1 MNEAL
6 KVPARVPTGIPGLD
20 PILEGGLLQGGVYI
34 VLGTPGSGKTIFGN
48 HVCFAHAAGG
58 GQAVYITLLAES
70 HTRMLGHLH
79 RMEFFR
85 PELIGE
91 RIYYLS
97 AFKVLE
103 AEGLAGLFTSVRK
116 AIESRS
122 ASLLVLDGLIS
133 AEEAAASPVEFRK
146 FVHELQI
153 VSSMVGCTV
162 LLLASTDRRGAF
174 QPEHTMV
181 DGIIELGDELSRLRS
196 LRYLIVRKLRGS
208 DPVRGRHTVE
218 ITQEGLRVRPRF
230 ETRAGQPALPP
241 AAPDED
247 VRRGFGVRELDGMIG
262 GGMPSNSVT
271 MLLGPT
277 GVGKTTLGL
286 QFLVEGAR
294 RREHGLY
301 FGFFERPQ
309 MLLRKSERIGLGLE
323 QAHEDG
329 LVEMSWRRPV
339 EGTIDVVGQELL
351 DAVRRTGARRL
362 CLDGI
367 QGFEMSVDPSDRIR
381 DVFATLADELASE
394 GVTTIYTVETP
405 DLFGPRIEVP
415 LRGLSAITH
424 NVILLRHVELEARLC
439 RLISVLKVRD
449 SNHDS
454 RIREFRI
461 SANGIE
467 VADTFKDAT
476 KLMSGSARGKKSK
489 VAAQGPAKGRGK
501 PRRP

>member
-48 HVCFAHAAGG
+48 QVCFTHATGG

-70 HTRMLGHLH
+70 HTRMLGHLN

-91 RIYYLS
+91 RIYYVS

-103 AEGLAGLFTSVRK
+103 AEGLAGLLTSLRK

-122 ASLLVLDGLIS
+122 ASLLVLDGLVS
-133 AEEAAASPVEFRK
+133 AEEAASSPVEFRK

-162 LLLASTDRRGAF
+162 LLLASTDRRSAL

-181 DGIIELGDELSRLRS
+181 DGIIELADDLGRLRS
-196 LRYLIVRKLRGS
+196 MRHLVVRKLRGS
-208 DPVRGRHTVE
+208 NPVRGRHTVE
-218 ITQEGLRVRPRF
+218 ITQAGMRVRPRF
-230 ETRAGQPALPP
+230 ESRAGQPALSPE
-241 AAPDED
+241 APDED
-247 VRRGFGVRELDGMIG
+247 VRRGFGVKELDRMIG

-277 GVGKTTLGL
+277 GVGKTTLCL
-286 QFLVEGAR
+286 QFLVEGVR
-294 RREHGLY
+294 RGERGLH

-309 MLLRKSERIGLGLE
+309 MLLRKSERIRLGLE
-323 QAHEDG
+323 RGHEDG
-329 LVEMSWRRPV
+329 LVEIIWRRPV
-339 EGTIDVVGQELL
+339 EGTIDVIGQELL

-367 QGFEMSVDPSDRIR
+367 QGFEMSVDPSDRVR
-381 DVFATLADELASE
+381 DVFATLADELAGE

-415 LRGLSAITH
+415 MRGLSAITH
-424 NVILLRHVELEARLC
+424 NVILMRHVELEARLC
-439 RLISVLKVRD
+439 RMISVLKVRD
-449 SNHDS
+449 SDHDN

-461 SANGIE
+461 SESGIE
-467 VADTFKDAT
+467 VADSFKDAT
-476 KLMSGSARGKKSK
+476 TVMSGSAGGQRRKAARGR
-489 VAAQGPAKGRGK
+489 AQKRSK
-501 PRRP
+501 PRRS